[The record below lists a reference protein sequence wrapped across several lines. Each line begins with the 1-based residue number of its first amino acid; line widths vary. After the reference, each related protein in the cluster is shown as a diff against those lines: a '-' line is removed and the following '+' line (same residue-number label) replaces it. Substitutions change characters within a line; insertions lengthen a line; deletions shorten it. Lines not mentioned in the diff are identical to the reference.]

1 MSLRGRENNGPPKKS
16 MSQSPQ
22 PVNRLPYLERETIVM
37 IQYLEVG
44 SLFWTIIL
52 VLCKR
57 EVEESEE
64 RQEM

>member
-1 MSLRGRENNGPPKKS
+1 M
-16 MSQSPQ
+16 
-22 PVNRLPYLERETIVM
+22 NRLPYLERETIVM